1 MLHRYE
7 GKKIRVTTEDGE
19 MITGIAESLPSGYGL
34 HEFDRAEESVQLGD
48 VLLFKSDIRK
58 IEIPE
63 DREGGE
69 PETFEELMADLLEKP
84 YWIVDILP
92 EQVPENADGQYFS
105 VERYFLRPAR
115 RRALRRR
122 YA

>member
-1 MLHRYE
+1 M
-7 GKKIRVTTEDGE
+7 KKTIDE
-19 MITGIAESLPSGYGL
+19 
-34 HEFDRAEESVQLGD
+34 
-48 VLLFKSDIRK
+48 LLQ
-58 IEIPE
+58 
-63 DREGGE
+63 
-69 PETFEELMADLLEKP
+69 TP

-122 YA
+122 YAELLLRLNCYEDMAVSFDS